1 VDDIVASRGYA
12 LLANGMGGLDWA
24 GVPLVAQLL
33 GVTDFEMFLHRLTVI
48 KLHRPGAAE
57 GS

>member
-48 KLHRPGAAE
+48 KLHRPG
-57 GS
+57 SDK